1 MNYRDID
8 VLLEEGEG
16 FQLEFKRKVS
26 SPEKIARTLIGF
38 ANTKGGTMIFGV
50 DDDKAVVG
58 VESEKA
64 ETEMIKTAGSFYS
77 DPPIDPDID
86 IVPYKGKDIIVVTVE
101 ESRSKPHALVV
112 DSASTGEMETKVFIR
127 VNDKTVMAS
136 KEVERILRA
145 ENPEAPPLR
154 IVIGDQ
160 ERRLFD
166 YLEKNERVTVKEFG
180 KMVNISDRRASR
192 MLIKLVR
199 AGVLRIHTTEKQDF
213 YTLAFD

>member
-8 VLLEEGEG
+8 ILLEEGEG

-38 ANTKGGTMIFGV
+38 ANTRGGTIIFGV
-50 DDDKAVVG
+50 DDDKAIVG
-58 VESEKA
+58 VESEKT
-64 ETEMIKTAGSFYS
+64 ETEMIKAAGSFYS
-77 DPPIDPDID
+77 DPPIDPDIE
-86 IVPYKGKDIIVVTVE
+86 IVPYKGKDLIVVTVE
-101 ESRSKPHALVV
+101 ESRSKPHAL
-112 DSASTGEMETKVFIR
+112 SADDTSNGESESKVFIR
-127 VNDKTVMAS
+127 VNDKTVIAS
-136 KEVERILRA
+136 KEVERILRS
-145 ENPEAPPLR
+145 ESPDAPPLR
-154 IVIGDQ
+154 IEIGEE
-160 ERRLFD
+160 ERRLFE
-166 YLEKNERVTVKEFG
+166 YLENNERITVREFS